1 MNPKNDFDPKKS
13 SKKEIICYLLRQ
25 FYSLG
30 WCTGSGGGISIR
42 ECDSKIWIAPSGVH
56 KEFVKEDDLFQI
68 DLNGNVLCPP
78 SNPNLRCSECTPL
91 FLQAYN
97 LRNAGAV
104 LHSHSLNAV
113 LITNLFGTEFQ
124 CIDLEMIKG
133 IQDHKNTEWLRV
145 PIIENTE
152 YEPQLTEYLKN
163 AILAYPRTFA
173 VLVRNHGV
181 YVWGPTWEKAKIHAE
196 CYEYLFKAVL
206 EMHKYNIKMKETES
220 SDSKIRS
227 WLIDEER
234 LKTEDIRNN
243 LQHKHV
249 KWVSSDDLSNKTG
262 VLTWKLD
269 GERENKILNKICKDR
284 GYKNNDEKEIGSH
297 LSNYS
302 DMIKIFSTEHIHS
315 DEEIRYVLKGSG
327 YFDVRNKDDQ
337 WVRIQV
343 TKGDLI
349 ILPEGIYHRYVS
361 DETNYIHVMRIFTE
375 EPKWT
380 PINRPCDNHESRKK
394 YITKFN

>member
-1 MNPKNDFDPKKS
+1 M
-13 SKKEIICYLLRQ
+13 
-25 FYSLG
+25 
-30 WCTGSGGGISIR
+30 
-42 ECDSKIWIAPSGVH
+42 
-56 KEFVKEDDLFQI
+56 
-68 DLNGNVLCPP
+68 
-78 SNPNLRCSECTPL
+78 
-91 FLQAYN
+91 
-97 LRNAGAV
+97 
-104 LHSHSLNAV
+104 V
-113 LITNLFGTEFQ
+113 LI
-124 CIDLEMIKG
+124 D
-133 IQDHKNTEWLRV
+133 
-145 PIIENTE
+145 
-152 YEPQLTEYLKN
+152 
-163 AILAYPRTFA
+163 
-173 VLVRNHGV
+173 
-181 YVWGPTWEKAKIHAE
+181 
-196 CYEYLFKAVL
+196 
-206 EMHKYNIKMKETES
+206 
-220 SDSKIRS
+220 
-227 WLIDEER
+227 
-234 LKTEDIRNN
+234 
-243 LQHKHV
+243 
-249 KWVSSDDLSNKTG
+249 NKTG